1 MTDKRDPRGI
11 VNFFVR
17 YLVLHVIFLV
27 GLPVSYFADLA
38 LIYFFG
44 FMGIFTFFQML
55 IAITRK
61 FLEKAGSWKIVAFV
75 GAVFSD
81 VAVLWFLGVLLGL
94 GYYFDGLSW
103 GLVTQWLPYHFVA
116 ALCAW
121 GLREFF
127 YWLSPRDTATPS
139 APVDAVDPAVT
150 ENPTSSEDADGGRTK
165 SRDPRG
171 IMTFIVRYLVLHVIF
186 LAGFS
191 VSYAMD
197 MEHMYFYGFMGIFT
211 FFQMLIAITR
221 KFLEKAGSWKIVAF
235 VGAVF
240 SDVAVLWFLGVLL
253 GLGYYFDG
261 LSWGLVTQ
269 WLPYHFIA
277 ALCAWGLREFF
288 RWLSPRDTAT
298 PSASDSIVEH
308 DNSENPS
315 DPEEESDAPTSAPA
329 SAEADVDT
337 DTDKQQSVV
346 SGAAS
351 STPHRQA
358 GGTPQPRP
366 RQ

>member
-81 VAVLWFLGVLLGL
+81 VAVLWFLGWLVSGISN
-94 GYYFDGLSW
+94 GPSW

-127 YWLSPRDTATPS
+127 YL
-139 APVDAVDPAVT
+139 
-150 ENPTSSEDADGGRTK
+150 
-165 SRDPRG
+165 
-171 IMTFIVRYLVLHVIF
+171 
-186 LAGFS
+186 
-191 VSYAMD
+191 
-197 MEHMYFYGFMGIFT
+197 
-211 FFQMLIAITR
+211 
-221 KFLEKAGSWKIVAF
+221 
-235 VGAVF
+235 
-240 SDVAVLWFLGVLL
+240 
-253 GLGYYFDG
+253 
-261 LSWGLVTQ
+261 
-269 WLPYHFIA
+269 
-277 ALCAWGLREFF
+277 
-288 RWLSPRDTAT
+288 LSPRDTAT

-315 DPEEESDAPTSAPA
+315 DPEEESDAPKSAPA

>member
-1 MTDKRDPRGI
+1 MADKRDPHGI

-27 GLPVSYFADLA
+27 GLTVSYAMDLA

-44 FMGIFTFFQML
+44 FMGFITFFQML

-61 FLEKAGSWKIVAFV
+61 FLEKAGSWKIVAIM

-81 VAVLWFLGVLLGL
+81 VAVLWWLGGLLRGIS
-94 GYYFDGLSW
+94 DGPSW
-103 GLVTQWLPYHFVA
+103 GLVVHWLPFHFVA

-150 ENPTSSEDADGGRTK
+150 ENPTSSEDADGGMTK

-211 FFQMLIAITR
+211 FFQVLIAITR
-221 KFLEKAGSWKIVAF
+221 KFLEKAGWWKPVAIA
-235 VGAVF
+235 GAVF
-240 SDVAVLWFLGVLL
+240 SDVAAMWFVGVLL
-253 GLGYYFDG
+253 GYYFG
-261 LSWGLVTQ
+261 SPSWGLATW
-269 WLPYHFIA
+269 WLHYHFIA
-277 ALCAWGLREFF
+277 ALCAWGLREIF
-288 RWLSPRDTAT
+288 RWLSPQVTAT
-298 PSASDSIVEH
+298 PSASDTPADPAETENLS
-308 DNSENPS
+308 NSEY
-315 DPEEESDAPTSAPA
+315 T
-329 SAEADVDT
+329 EADTPTDATAVTEVET
-337 DTDKQQSVV
+337 DTDKQ
-346 SGAAS
+346 
-351 STPHRQA
+351 
-358 GGTPQPRP
+358 
-366 RQ
+366 

>member
-27 GLPVSYFADLA
+27 GLPVSYAMDLA

-44 FMGIFTFFQML
+44 FTGFITFFQML

-61 FLEKAGSWKIVAFV
+61 FLEKAGSWKIVAIM

-81 VAVLWFLGVLLGL
+81 VAVLWWLGGLLRGIS
-94 GYYFDGLSW
+94 DGPSW
-103 GLVTQWLPYHFVA
+103 GLVVHWLPFHFVA

-139 APVDAVDPAVT
+139 APIDAVDPAVT
-150 ENPTSSEDADGGRTK
+150 ENPTSSEDADGGMTK

-186 LAGFS
+186 LAGFP
-191 VSYAMD
+191 VSYAMG
-197 MEHMYFYGFMGIFT
+197 MHLMYFYGFMGIFT
-211 FFQMLIAITR
+211 FFQVLIAITR
-221 KFLEKAGSWKIVAF
+221 KFLEKAGWWKPVAI

-240 SDVAVLWFLGVLL
+240 SDVAALWFLGVLL
-253 GLGYYFDG
+253 GYYFG
-261 LSWGLVTQ
+261 VPSWGFATR
-269 WLPYHFIA
+269 WLHYHFIA
-277 ALCAWGLREFF
+277 ALCAWGLREIF
-288 RWLSPRDTAT
+288 RWLSPRVTAT
-298 PSASDSIVEH
+298 PSASDTPATPAETENLS
-308 DNSENPS
+308 NSE
-315 DPEEESDAPTSAPA
+315 DT
-329 SAEADVDT
+329 EADTPTDATAVT
-337 DTDKQQSVV
+337 EVDTDKQ
-346 SGAAS
+346 
-351 STPHRQA
+351 
-358 GGTPQPRP
+358 
-366 RQ
+366 

>member
-81 VAVLWFLGVLLGL
+81 VAVLWFLGWLVSGISN
-94 GYYFDGLSW
+94 GPSW

-127 YWLSPRDTATPS
+127 YWLSPRDAATPS

-186 LAGFS
+186 LAGFP
-191 VSYAMD
+191 VSYAMG
-197 MEHMYFYGFMGIFT
+197 MHLMYFYGFMGIFT
-211 FFQMLIAITR
+211 FFQVLIAITR
-221 KFLEKAGSWKIVAF
+221 KFLEKAGWWKPVAI

-240 SDVAVLWFLGVLL
+240 SDMAALWFLGVLL
-253 GLGYYFDG
+253 GYYFG
-261 LSWGLVTQ
+261 SPSWGLATW
-269 WLPYHFIA
+269 WLHYHFIA
-277 ALCAWGLREFF
+277 ALCAWGLREIF
-288 RWLSPRDTAT
+288 RWLSPRVTAT
-298 PSASDSIVEH
+298 PSASDTPADRAET
-308 DNSENPS
+308 ENPGDS
-315 DPEEESDAPTSAPA
+315 NVATAPT
-329 SAEADVDT
+329 DT
-337 DTDKQQSVV
+337 TTVTEVDTDKQ
-346 SGAAS
+346 
-351 STPHRQA
+351 
-358 GGTPQPRP
+358 
-366 RQ
+366 

>member
-27 GLPVSYFADLA
+27 GLPVSYAMDLA

-44 FMGIFTFFQML
+44 FTGFITFFQML

-61 FLEKAGSWKIVAFV
+61 FLEKAGSWKIVAIM

-81 VAVLWFLGVLLGL
+81 VAVLWWLGGLLRGIS
-94 GYYFDGLSW
+94 DGPSW
-103 GLVTQWLPYHFVA
+103 GLVVHWLPFHFVA

-139 APVDAVDPAVT
+139 APIDAVDPAVT
-150 ENPTSSEDADGGRTK
+150 ENPTSSEDADGGMTK

-186 LAGFS
+186 LAGFP
-191 VSYAMD
+191 VSYAMG
-197 MEHMYFYGFMGIFT
+197 MHLMYFYGFMGIFT
-211 FFQMLIAITR
+211 FFQVLIAITR
-221 KFLEKAGSWKIVAF
+221 KFLEKAGWWKPVAI

-240 SDVAVLWFLGVLL
+240 SDVAALWFLGVLL
-253 GLGYYFDG
+253 GYYFG
-261 LSWGLVTQ
+261 VPSWGFATR
-269 WLPYHFIA
+269 WLQYHFVA
-277 ALCAWGLREFF
+277 ALCAWGLREIF
-288 RWLSPRDTAT
+288 RWLSPRVTAT
-298 PSASDSIVEH
+298 PSASDTPATPAETENLS
-308 DNSENPS
+308 NSE
-315 DPEEESDAPTSAPA
+315 DT
-329 SAEADVDT
+329 EADTPTDATAVT
-337 DTDKQQSVV
+337 EVDTDKQ
-346 SGAAS
+346 
-351 STPHRQA
+351 
-358 GGTPQPRP
+358 
-366 RQ
+366 

>member
-44 FMGIFTFFQML
+44 FLGFFTFFQML

-61 FLEKAGSWKIVAFV
+61 FLEKAGSWKIVAIT

-81 VAVLWFLGVLLGL
+81 VAVLWFLGWLVSGISN
-94 GYYFDGLSW
+94 GPSW
-103 GLVTQWLPYHFVA
+103 ELVTQWLPYHFVA

-127 YWLSPRDTATPS
+127 YLLSPRDTATPS

-221 KFLEKAGSWKIVAF
+221 KFLEKAGSWKPIVI

-240 SDVAVLWFLGVLL
+240 SDVAALWFLGWLVS
-253 GLGYYFDG
+253 GISNGP
-261 LSWGLVTQ
+261 SWELVTQ

-288 RWLSPRDTAT
+288 YLLSPRDTAT

-366 RQ
+366 CQ

>member
-1 MTDKRDPRGI
+1 MTDARDPRGI

-17 YLVLHVIFLV
+17 YLVLHVIFLI
-27 GLPVSYFADLA
+27 GLPVSFFADLA

-44 FMGIFTFFQML
+44 FLGFFTFFQML

-81 VAVLWFLGVLLGL
+81 VAVLWFLGWLVSGL
-94 GYYFDGLSW
+94 SNGPSW

-127 YWLSPRDTATPS
+127 YWLSPRDAATPS

-197 MEHMYFYGFMGIFT
+197 MYLMYFYGFMGIFT
-211 FFQMLIAITR
+211 FFQVLIAITR
-221 KFLEKAGSWKIVAF
+221 KFLEKAGWWKPVAI

-240 SDVAVLWFLGVLL
+240 SDVAVLWWLGGIVS
-253 GLGYYFDG
+253 GFFVD
-261 LSWGLVTQ
+261 SNWGLVTQ
-269 WLPYHFIA
+269 WLPYHFVA

-288 RWLSPRDTAT
+288 YWLSPRDTAT
-298 PSASDSIVEH
+298 PSASDTPTDPAETE
-308 DNSENPS
+308 NLSES
-315 DPEEESDAPTSAPA
+315 EDT
-329 SAEADVDT
+329 EADTPT
-337 DTDKQQSVV
+337 DATAVTEVNTDKQ
-346 SGAAS
+346 
-351 STPHRQA
+351 
-358 GGTPQPRP
+358 
-366 RQ
+366 